1 MIGLI
6 SIFLATS
13 LVVNFIFYRGSSKYV
28 VYSLSFL
35 FIAFLQS
42 HYWDFSFDSGG
53 FRVTSLSGLVGG
65 DDIKYAQSIYD
76 DQMSLILG
84 VFPYFLRLYSYPYLS
99 FLDFG
104 INASN
109 MLLLGL
115 AFQANLS
122 ASLLIE
128 TQKLTQKLL

>member
-53 FRVTSLSGLVGG
+53 FRVTSFLGWLVEMT
-65 DDIKYAQSIYD
+65 S
-76 DQMSLILG
+76 ST
-84 VFPYFLRLYSYPYLS
+84 P
-99 FLDFG
+99 
-104 INASN
+104 
-109 MLLLGL
+109 
-115 AFQANLS
+115 NLS
-122 ASLLIE
+122 TMIKCLLY
-128 TQKLTQKLL
+128 